1 MLIMLGTKV
10 VMICW
15 RHMDYL
21 RKIFGLKCTSR
32 GDIQQVTN
40 FSVYAFQKTYMV
52 SNTKTIQN
60 EGLTA
65 SHYWW

>member
-1 MLIMLGTKV
+1 
-10 VMICW
+10 
-15 RHMDYL
+15 MDYL

-40 FSVYAFQKTYMV
+40 FSVFAFQKSKTYMV